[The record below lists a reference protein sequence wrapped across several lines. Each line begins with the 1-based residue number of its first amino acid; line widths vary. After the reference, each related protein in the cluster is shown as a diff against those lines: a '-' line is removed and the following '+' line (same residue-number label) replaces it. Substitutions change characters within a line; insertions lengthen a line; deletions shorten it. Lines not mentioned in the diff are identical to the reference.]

1 MMIPTFNGDGCD
13 AFAGSG
19 RAATSA
25 VVGSTVIAI
34 AMRVGRYEREMRMWA
49 GEEGKGGLTFRPI
62 PPRIYTEGKFD
73 MHGVTRTGLPRVDRY
88 AKHSSLLD

>member
-1 MMIPTFNGDGCD
+1 MTAIRTMMMIPTFNGDGCD

-34 AMRVGRYEREMRMWA
+34 AMRVGR
-49 GEEGKGGLTFRPI
+49 
-62 PPRIYTEGKFD
+62 
-73 MHGVTRTGLPRVDRY
+73 
-88 AKHSSLLD
+88 